1 MEEFALELMRTNAV
15 FLVYIML
22 FLGSGIEYVFP
33 PFPGDTVLL
42 FGAFLS
48 GLGDIPLVW
57 TFAAATA
64 GSFLGS
70 MGMYAF
76 GATKGRKYFM
86 KKNFRF
92 FDAARVQSLE
102 NIYRRRGG
110 AIIIVNR
117 FIPAFRTFFFIAA
130 GIAKMPPIRVAVYS
144 FISILLW
151 NVLIAGLGYRAGS
164 DWDALKGYLDTYS
177 RAVLAGLAILAVGYI
192 VYRLVRKKRDAKKTE
207 RAMMAGTTREGGQS

>member
-1 MEEFALELMRTNAV
+1 MEEFALELMQTNAV
-15 FLVYIML
+15 FLVYVML
-22 FLGSGIEYVFP
+22 FFGSGIEYVFP

-48 GLGDIPLVW
+48 GLGDIPLIW
-57 TFAAATA
+57 AFAAATA

-70 MGMYAF
+70 MGIYAF
-76 GATKGRKYFM
+76 GATKGRKYFL
-86 KKNFRF
+86 KKNLRF

-102 NIYRRRGG
+102 NMYRRRGG

-144 FISILLW
+144 FASILLW

-177 RAVLAGLAILAVGYI
+177 RAVLAGVAILILGY
-192 VYRLVRKKRDAKKTE
+192 VAYRLIHKKR
-207 RAMMAGTTREGGQS
+207 TREGLKEL

>member
-1 MEEFALELMRTNAV
+1 MEEFALELMQTNAV
-15 FLVYIML
+15 FLIYVVL
-22 FLGSGIEYVFP
+22 FLGSGVEYVFP

-48 GLGDIPLVW
+48 GLGDLPLIW

-70 MGMYAF
+70 MGIYAF
-76 GATKGRKYFM
+76 GATKGRKYFL
-86 KKNFRF
+86 KKNLRF

-102 NIYRRRGG
+102 NMYRRRGG

-130 GIAKMPPIRVAVYS
+130 GIAKMPPIRVAAYS
-144 FISILLW
+144 FVSILLW

-164 DWDALKGYLDTYS
+164 DWDALKGYMDTYS
-177 RAVLAGLAILAVGYI
+177 RAVLIGVSILAVGYV
-192 VYRLVRKKRDAKKTE
+192 VYRFIRGRRDAKKPDGIIQSDTDTE
-207 RAMMAGTTREGGQS
+207 RSRS

>member
-1 MEEFALELMRTNAV
+1 MEEFALELMQTNAV
-15 FLVYIML
+15 FLVYVML
-22 FLGSGIEYVFP
+22 FLGSGIEYFFP

-57 TFAAATA
+57 VFAAATA

-70 MGMYAF
+70 MGIYAF
-76 GATKGRKYFM
+76 GATKGRKYFL

-102 NIYRRRGG
+102 NMYRRRGG

-177 RAVLAGLAILAVGYI
+177 RAVLAGLAILALGYLA
-192 VYRLVRKKRDAKKTE
+192 YRYIRSRREAKKE
-207 RAMMAGTTREGGQS
+207 KEVLEPDTTPRGSRS

>member
-1 MEEFALELMRTNAV
+1 MEEFALELMQTNAV
-15 FLVYIML
+15 FLVYLML
-22 FLGSGIEYVFP
+22 FFGSGIEYVFP
-33 PFPGDTVLL
+33 PFPGVTVLL

-48 GLGDIPLVW
+48 GLGDIPLIW
-57 TFAAATA
+57 AFASATL

-70 MGMYAF
+70 MGIYAF
-76 GATKGRKYFM
+76 GATKGRKYFL

-102 NIYRRRGG
+102 NMYRRRGG

-144 FISILLW
+144 FASILLW
-151 NVLIAGLGYRAGS
+151 NILIAGLGYRAGT
-164 DWDALKGYLDTYS
+164 DWDALKGYLETYS
-177 RAVLAGLAILAVGYI
+177 RAVLAGIAILTLGYV
-192 VYRLVRKKRDAKKTE
+192 VYRLVRKTRDAKKPGDVVHSDTE
-207 RAMMAGTTREGGQS
+207 KERSRS

>member
-1 MEEFALELMRTNAV
+1 MEEFALELMQTNAV
-15 FLVYIML
+15 FLVYVML
-22 FLGSGIEYVFP
+22 FLGSGIEYIFP

-48 GLGDIPLVW
+48 GLGDIPLIW
-57 TFAAATA
+57 TFTAATA

-70 MGMYAF
+70 MGIYAF
-76 GATKGRKYFM
+76 GVTKGRKYFL
-86 KKNFRF
+86 KKNLRF

-130 GIAKMPPIRVAVYS
+130 GIAKMPPVRVAVYS

-151 NVLIAGLGYRAGS
+151 NLLIAGLGYRAGS
-164 DWDALKGYLDTYS
+164 DWDVLKGYLDTYS
-177 RAVLAGLAILAVGYI
+177 RAVLAGLAVLTLGYV
-192 VYRLVRKKRDAKKTE
+192 VYRLIRRKRDAKKSENTVNSDTE
-207 RAMMAGTTREGGQS
+207 QERSRS